1 MSSVEPLKQ
10 YLAAR
15 DALAR
20 SDRDE
25 AATAAEEAF
34 GSQEGNDFIQRNL
47 ERLLDHE
54 SLAGEAALDLV
65 RVEMNQ

>member
-1 MSSVEPLKQ
+1 MSSVEPLKR

-20 SDRDE
+20 GDRDE
-25 AATAAEEAF
+25 AATRAEEAF
-34 GSQEGNDFIQRNL
+34 GSQKGNDFIQRNV
-47 ERLLDHE
+47 ERLLDPE